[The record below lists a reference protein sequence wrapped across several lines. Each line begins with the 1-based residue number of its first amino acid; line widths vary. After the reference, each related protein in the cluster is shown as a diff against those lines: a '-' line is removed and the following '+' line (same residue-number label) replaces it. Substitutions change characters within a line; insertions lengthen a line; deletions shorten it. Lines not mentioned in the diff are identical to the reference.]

1 MRWFAIIIV
10 ACLALTVL
18 RTAIVVLVAAVGLSV
33 LWGVFFR
40 PAETFG
46 LLLLLAFISLL
57 NLYPLAVLSL
67 IGFLGFIVLMRR
79 PASEDELAPIV
90 EGSRPIDEA
99 TVRSAERPQANDS
112 A

>member
-18 RTAIVVLVAAVGLSV
+18 RAAIVVLVVAVGLSV
-33 LWGVFFR
+33 LWGVFCR

-67 IGFLGFIVLMRR
+67 IGFLGFIALVRG
-79 PASEDELAPIV
+79 PVSEELASTSEASLSTDEV
-90 EGSRPIDEA
+90 AVGSAAAPKTD
-99 TVRSAERPQANDS
+99 DS
-112 A
+112 T